1 MASAL
6 TTTFLAATTERA
18 PVVDLTNERT
28 NDRQLRET
36 SARRLLA
43 PRRDHRVFIKR
54 RDRPSGAPAR
64 RHITRMHHTIP
75 KPADR
80 TRRVGAR
87 GRIGEFWQFGFV
99 RVSAHV
105 SGTKRPHGRHTYL
118 KDTAVAGRTA
128 FRRTA
133 AQIMVEFSSFSFAWG
148 ADSNS
153 ELEPPHRPTKPPPP
167 PPRRRRYDDDCRDI
181 LTSYI
186 LTSYILHPSYTLPT
200 P

>member
-64 RHITRMHHTIP
+64 RHITRMHHKIP

-148 ADSNS
+148 QIQILRTPT
-153 ELEPPHRPTKPPPP
+153 ELHPPHRPTKPPPP
-167 PPRRRRYDDDCRDI
+167 PPPPRRYDDDCRDI

-186 LTSYILHPSYTLPT
+186 LHPSNTLPT